1 MIVSKCHLE
10 GSEGHVL
17 KTCHPSRSAGPA
29 FVAAS
34 LHSAAAAGLLAL
46 SFLITPL
53 HAQQTTP
60 QPPAP
65 ETQAP
70 TPTPQGKVIFS
81 RHNDSPTDASEVP
94 ATPAPDQSSSSN
106 PEAPR
111 QAPADAT
118 VLDPARA
125 SITFTAYDVDLH
137 LRPAESLLAA
147 HIRFTIRN
155 SGPTPLD
162 HLTLQLSSTLHW
174 ESLNTLTS
182 TTLTPLPFTQH
193 LLDTDADHT
202 GQANEALIALP
213 QPLAP
218 GASMTLTAVYSGPIT
233 QSAQRLERIGAPTPQ
248 ARTADWDQVT
258 PAGTFLRGFGN
269 VLWYPTAS
277 PPVFLGDANKLFA
290 AVGQTKLRQST
301 ATVHLRL
308 TIEYAGDPPDA
319 AFFNGRRQPLSL
331 LPEDPNAPV
340 ATGPGIATA
349 DFAPTT
355 LGFRTLNLF
364 VTDRAATATAAN
376 LINAV
381 TDHYDA
387 LPSYS
392 AAAAAVQPLIQDW
405 LGLAPLTAL
414 NIIDHPGQSFEDDA
428 LLITPLHAAPSDTLQ
443 PTLTHSLTHAWFTS
457 SHVWL
462 NEGVPQF
469 LALLEIEQ
477 TQGREAALNQL
488 HRQTATLALAEPA
501 PATAPSSEDAHGQS
515 LLNATDEI
523 YFRTKSLAVLWMLRS
538 LTGDDAL
545 KRALQLYRKSPHDDD
560 PKEFQRILEQCAS
573 KSLTWFFDDWVYRD
587 RGLPDLS
594 IVSVNPRQ
602 LTPTNSGRPSA
613 KAGGWL
619 VAIEVRNEGDA
630 AAEVPVTVRTGSLS
644 ATQLLR
650 IPGRATNSIRILFE
664 DIPEE
669 ISVND
674 GSVPEST
681 TTTHTKKIT
690 AH

>member
-1 MIVSKCHLE
+1 MIKNCQPE
-10 GSEGHVL
+10 RSE
-17 KTCHPSRSAGPA
+17 GPA
-29 FVAAS
+29 FRFATAS
-34 LHSAAAAGLLAL
+34 VLAL
-46 SFLITPL
+46 AFFTTSL
-53 HAQQTTP
+53 HAQQP
-60 QPPAP
+60 AIQPPTP
-65 ETQAP
+65 EAQTA
-70 TPTPQGKVIFS
+70 TTTPQGKVLFS
-81 RHNDSPTDASEVP
+81 RHTDTPTDFPTDFPTDSLELP
-94 ATPAPDQSSSSN
+94 ATPAADQISSSN
-106 PEAPR
+106 PEAPKEIPG

-118 VLDPARA
+118 TSDPARVA
-125 SITFTAYDVDLH
+125 ITFTAYDLDLH
-137 LRPAESLLAA
+137 LRPAESQLAA
-147 HIRFTIRN
+147 HIRFTVRN

-174 ESLNTLTS
+174 ESLNSLTS
-182 TTLTPLPFTQH
+182 STLTPLPFTQH

-202 GQANEALIALP
+202 GQANEALIPLST
-213 QPLAP
+213 PLAP
-218 GASMTLTAVYSGPIT
+218 NASLTLTAVYSGPIT

-248 ARTADWDQVT
+248 ATAADWDQIT
-258 PAGTFLRGFGN
+258 PSGTFLRGFGN
-269 VLWYPTAS
+269 VLWYPTAA

-290 AVGQTKLRQST
+290 AVGQTKLQQST

-319 AFFNGRRQPLSL
+319 AFFNGRRQPLTL
-331 LPEDPNAPV
+331 LPENPNAPV

-349 DFAPTT
+349 DFVATT

-364 VTDRAATATAAN
+364 VSDRAATASASN

-414 NIIDHPGQSFEDDA
+414 QIIDHPGQSFEDDA
-428 LLITPLHAAPSDTLQ
+428 LLITPMHAAPSETLQ
-443 PTLTHSLTHAWFTS
+443 PSLAHSLTHAWFAS

-462 NEGVPQF
+462 NEGIPQF

-477 TQGREAALNQL
+477 TQGREAALNLL

-501 PATAPSSEDAHGQS
+501 PITTASSDSASNQS
-515 LLNATDEI
+515 LINATDEI
-523 YFRTKSLAVLWMLRS
+523 YFRTKSAAVLWMLRS
-538 LTGDDAL
+538 LAGDDAL

-602 LTPTNSGRPSA
+602 LTPNSNARPGSPSA
-613 KAGGWL
+613 KASGWL
-619 VAIEVRNEGDA
+619 IAIEVRNEGDA

-644 ATQLLR
+644 ATQFLR
-650 IPGRATNSIRILFE
+650 IPGRATNSVRILFE
-664 DIPEE
+664 DTPEE